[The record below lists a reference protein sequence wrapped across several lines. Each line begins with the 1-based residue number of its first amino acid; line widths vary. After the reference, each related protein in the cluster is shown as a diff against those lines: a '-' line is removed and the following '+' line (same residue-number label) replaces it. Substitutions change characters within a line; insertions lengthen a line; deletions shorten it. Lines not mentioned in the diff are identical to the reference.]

1 MTDHRIGLDLFN
13 DVLDVLHRHGFTR
26 GDDQHAGRAIFLI
39 GDLARI
45 YEGSQDRPDGP
56 AITQAPYPPPPEL
69 PGPEPDQGP
78 SVHEDNPGAVTLT
91 NTQVKAVLT
100 SLDLGADWNRNRA
113 ETCTYCADQSCSI
126 CELRLQEAR
135 TYDQIAAQLL
145 HDEQAARTARTQAGR
160 HAGPGL
166 SADKEAGQ

>member
-1 MTDHRIGLDLFN
+1 MTDDRIGLDLFT

-45 YEGSQDRPDGP
+45 YEGSQDRPTRP
-56 AITQAPYPPPPEL
+56 ATTQAPHL
-69 PGPEPDQGP
+69 PSPEPP
-78 SVHEDNPGAVTLT
+78 VPEVNPGAVTLT
-91 NTQVKAVLT
+91 HAQVKAVLT
-100 SLDLGADWNRNRA
+100 SLDLAADRERDRA

-145 HDEQAARTARTQAGR
+145 HHEQPARTARTQAEL
-160 HAGPGL
+160 HARPGL